1 MSLKP
6 PSSRSGRGVFFWAKT
21 AEANKS
27 RAINR
32 RELIGVVR
40 RRIDDHLTEEVPA
53 GAAVDAFF
61 ASKAALFQT
70 VPLCEREVDVV
81 VGAPDHLRLGRVD
94 RADGEEAEVGQ
105 LRLEALNFVT
115 STSSCSSLFDGFDQ
129 MVASQSSRLFSPQEL
144 TSSAAVNCRSQSVS
158 ISSKWAW

>member
-1 MSLKP
+1 MSY
-6 PSSRSGRGVFFWAKT
+6 SSFTV
-21 AEANKS
+21 
-27 RAINR
+27 NR

-105 LRLEALNFVT
+105 LRLEAVL
-115 STSSCSSLFDGFDQ
+115 DGLQ
-129 MVASQSSRLFSPQEL
+129 RLQHANVVSGNVQETAGL
-144 TSSAAVNCRSQSVS
+144 PMGIIVYYIVITTTIIKIFRVS
-158 ISSKWAW
+158 GGQRY

>member
-1 MSLKP
+1 MFIFLFIKFLLSSENIIMSY
-6 PSSRSGRGVFFWAKT
+6 SSFTV
-21 AEANKS
+21 
-27 RAINR
+27 NR

-105 LRLEALNFVT
+105 LRLEAVL
-115 STSSCSSLFDGFDQ
+115 DGLQ
-129 MVASQSSRLFSPQEL
+129 RLQHANVVSGNVQE
-144 TSSAAVNCRSQSVS
+144 AAGLPMGIIVYYIVITTTIIKIFRVS
-158 ISSKWAW
+158 GGQRY